1 MSAFAAACGLSVAGT
16 DEVAVDAGV
25 DATSSTADVNSTG
38 NNNKPEAST
47 DANVDEAGSVEACM
61 NAGGTC
67 QTFDMECPI
76 LQQNTALCGDSVMI
90 CCLPPDDAAPYLPP
104 LEAGPDTSAPMP
116 EAGPV
121 EASSDAGGG

>member
-1 MSAFAAACGLSVAGT
+1 MACVRPARFLLALALSSAAACSS
-16 DEVAVDAGV
+16 
-25 DATSSTADVNSTG
+25 TSSTSPTLADDYDDAAVIEG
-38 NNNKPEAST
+38 

-67 QTFDMECPI
+67 QTFDMECPV

-104 LEAGPDTSAPMP
+104 LEAGPETGAPMP

-121 EASSDAGGG
+121 EASSPSDAGGG

>member
-1 MSAFAAACGLSVAGT
+1 MACVRPALLLAALSLSCAVACT
-16 DEVAVDAGV
+16 
-25 DATSSTADVNSTG
+25 TSSSTSPTLVG
-38 NNNKPEAST
+38 DYDDAAVTEG